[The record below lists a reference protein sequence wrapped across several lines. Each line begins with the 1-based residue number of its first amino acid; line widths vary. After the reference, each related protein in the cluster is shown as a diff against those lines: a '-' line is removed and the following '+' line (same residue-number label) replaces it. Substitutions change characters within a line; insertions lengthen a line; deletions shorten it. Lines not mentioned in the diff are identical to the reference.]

1 MDGGGFS
8 LAFLKNVCYNEI
20 MNNQPFAPRGF
31 AKIVDDDWLVNES
44 EEEENVDEPDVDYA
58 VDTPNEGRT
67 NSRINPDSRGTLW
80 IALILV
86 FLLMLSSFIVSFSG
100 IWDISQYTGLPAV
113 LQWVPAVFIDAAILA
128 YTISLFVFKA
138 RGEGTWRTVIWL
150 FAFAGISVGANVAH
164 TLDYLSTIGV
174 GNGDYR
180 LWIGVAITASAPIA
194 VLAASEEI
202 SRLAFQTER
211 KKKK

>member
-1 MDGGGFS
+1 MTD
-8 LAFLKNVCYNEI
+8 
-20 MNNQPFAPRGF
+20 NQPFAPRGF
-31 AKIVDDDWLVNES
+31 AKFVDDDWLANES
-44 EEEENVDEPDVDYA
+44 EEEEETVDVPNVNPVVDA
-58 VDTPNEGRT
+58 AQKGG
-67 NSRINPDSRGTLW
+67 SSARINPDSRGTLW

-138 RGEGTWRTVIWL
+138 RGEGTWRTVLWL
-150 FAFAGISVGANVAH
+150 FAFAGISVAANVAH
-164 TLDYLSTIGV
+164 TLDYLSTVGV
-174 GNGDYR
+174 GDGDYR

-202 SRLAFQTER
+202 SRLAF
-211 KKKK
+211 KKISG

>member
-1 MDGGGFS
+1 
-8 LAFLKNVCYNEI
+8 
-20 MNNQPFAPRGF
+20 
-31 AKIVDDDWLVNES
+31 
-44 EEEENVDEPDVDYA
+44 
-58 VDTPNEGRT
+58 
-67 NSRINPDSRGTLW
+67 
-80 IALILV
+80 
-86 FLLMLSSFIVSFSG
+86 MLSSFIVSFSG
-100 IWDISQYTGLPAV
+100 IWDISQYTGLPVA

-138 RGEGTWRTVIWL
+138 RGESTWRTVAWL
-150 FAFAGISVGANVAH
+150 FAFAGISVAANIAH
-164 TLDYLSTIGV
+164 TLDYLSETGIGA
-174 GNGDYR
+174 GDYR

>member
-1 MDGGGFS
+1 MWYTFD
-8 LAFLKNVCYNEI
+8 
-20 MNNQPFAPRGF
+20 MTDNQPFTPRGF
-31 AKIVDDDWLVNES
+31 AKIVDDDWLSNEND
-44 EEEENVDEPDVDYA
+44 ETETEYMEPVMAAPVDEKPVRKPA
-58 VDTPNEGRT
+58 
-67 NSRINPDSRGTLW
+67 RINPDSRGTLW
-80 IALILV
+80 LAVILV
-86 FLLMLSSFIVSFSG
+86 FMLMFSSFVVSFSG

-138 RGEGTWRTVIWL
+138 RGESTWRTVMWL
-150 FAFAGISVGANVAH
+150 FAFAGVSVAANVAH
-164 TLDYLSTIGV
+164 TLDFLSESGV
-174 GNGDYR
+174 GAGDYR
-180 LWIGVAITASAPIA
+180 LWIGVAITASAPVA

>member
-1 MDGGGFS
+1 MTD
-8 LAFLKNVCYNEI
+8 
-20 MNNQPFAPRGF
+20 NQPFAPRGF
-31 AKIVDDDWLVNES
+31 AKFVDDDWLANES
-44 EEEENVDEPDVDYA
+44 EEEEPVNEQAEPYV
-58 VDTPNEGRT
+58 VENTGRGET
-67 NSRINPDSRGTLW
+67 SARINPDSRGTLW

-100 IWDISQYTGLPAV
+100 IWDISQYTGLPEV

-138 RGEGTWRTVIWL
+138 RGEGTWRTVLWL
-150 FAFAGISVGANVAH
+150 FAFAGISVAANVAH

-174 GNGDYR
+174 GEGDYR
-180 LWIGVAITASAPIA
+180 LWIGVAITASAPVA

-202 SRLAFQTER
+202 SRLAFQKT
-211 KKKK
+211 KK

>member
-1 MDGGGFS
+1 MTD
-8 LAFLKNVCYNEI
+8 
-20 MNNQPFAPRGF
+20 NQPFAPRGF
-31 AKIVDDDWLVNES
+31 AKFVDDDWLANES
-44 EEEENVDEPDVDYA
+44 EEEEETVDVPNVNPVVDA
-58 VDTPNEGRT
+58 AQKGG
-67 NSRINPDSRGTLW
+67 SSARINPDSRGTLW

-138 RGEGTWRTVIWL
+138 RGEGTWRTVLWL
-150 FAFAGISVGANVAH
+150 FAFAGISVAANVAH
-164 TLDYLSTIGV
+164 TLDYLSTVGV
-174 GNGDYR
+174 GVGDYR

-202 SRLAFQTER
+202 SRLAF
-211 KKKK
+211 KKISG